1 MLMATSLSN
10 ELQEFHRFV
19 AEKLANGGAGLS
31 PEEVVG
37 EWRILHPNADELTES
52 AAVLRQAI
60 AEADRGEYLP
70 ADRVIADTRQKLN
83 LPSIAADE

>member
-1 MLMATSLSN
+1 MATSLTN

-31 PEEVVG
+31 PEEVVD

-52 AAVLRQAI
+52 AAVLRQAL
-60 AEADRGEYLP
+60 AEADRGEYLLT
-70 ADRVIADTRQKLN
+70 DRVVADIRQKLN
-83 LPSIAADE
+83 LPNVAADE

>member
-1 MLMATSLSN
+1 MATSISN

-31 PEEVVG
+31 PEEVVD
-37 EWRILHPNADELTES
+37 EWRILHPNADELAES
-52 AAVLRQAI
+52 ADVLRQAL

-70 ADRVIADTRQKLN
+70 ADRVVAEIRKKIGRT
-83 LPSIAADE
+83 DE